1 MLANSSW
8 ILEMYNIDMIR
19 HRKNSGIA
27 ATFLKMLSFFHIS
40 WFLTTLDHLFACI
53 RCPAKGNDIQMNLL
67 WLSMLWPG
75 MVRLSMLQ
83 LNMAR
88 LNIPRSISSLIS
100 KCCNFLL
107 TLQDFTT
114 FLSLRYCGFPWKR
127 GNVVNFPEFLN
138 FYNILLKQ
146 VAFMRQ
152 RRYNLILGSF

>member
-1 MLANSSW
+1 
-8 ILEMYNIDMIR
+8 
-19 HRKNSGIA
+19 
-27 ATFLKMLSFFHIS
+27 MLSFFHIS

-152 RRYNLILGSF
+152 RRTIWCWVHSNAPGQPDGVSMAASLRHSRKFLSAEPI